1 MFFTLVL
8 SVIAAFLRFLFLL
21 ADFFVKIWL
30 LYAFILFNS
39 PVPVFL
45 KRFAA
50 ALLVFTFGILISSL
64 ILIQMYFNV

>member
-1 MFFTLVL
+1 MATKKKVL
-8 SVIAAFLRFLFLL
+8 LEQET
-21 ADFFVKIWL
+21 
-30 LYAFILFNS
+30 
-39 PVPVFL
+39 PVPVVL